1 MTERKISKR
10 KVKIPSEQETIQ
22 HILGLA
28 REQGVEDR
36 VKTLIMR
43 TQDNIKSARDE
54 VARKHMA
61 HLGLV
66 EIYKTIGCVGGLI
79 LDGIEVLPPDNSYK
93 EEIDMT
99 RGCVKL
105 D

>member
-1 MTERKISKR
+1 MERKISKR

-22 HILGLA
+22 HVLALA
-28 REQGVEDR
+28 REQGVEDK
-36 VKTLIMR
+36 VKNLIMK
-43 TQDNIKSARDE
+43 TQDNIKGARDE
-54 VARKHMA
+54 AMRKSMA

-79 LDGIEVLPPDNSYK
+79 LDGVEVLPPDMAYK
-93 EEIDMT
+93 EAIDQT